1 LLVRVTFES
10 RESTFTEAQI
20 NDFSA
25 GIVTALRKN
34 LGASLR
40 SS

>member
-1 LLVRVTFES
+1 VTFQS
-10 RESTFTEAQI
+10 RGSTFTEAQI

-25 GIVTALRKN
+25 RIIAALERS

-40 SS
+40 AS

>member
-1 LLVRVTFES
+1 VTFQS

-25 GIVTALRKN
+25 RIVAALEKN

-40 SS
+40 AS